1 MNYPRRQI
9 HTVAVTSDA
18 MHSEHRNFVKKIGS
32 MTTKAA
38 TDRHKR
44 NGFTESINCIEE
56 FENFDRVSSGKSADV
71 IN

>member
-1 MNYPRRQI
+1 
-9 HTVAVTSDA
+9 
-18 MHSEHRNFVKKIGS
+18 

-56 FENFDRVSSGKSADV
+56 FGNIGRVSKDKSAEK